1 MNRPLQRDADV
12 HVNVTVD
19 ISRERAFEVYTRE
32 LDSWWPREHHIG
44 KAPLK
49 EAFMEP
55 RLGGRLYEKGVDG
68 SECDWG
74 VVLAWEPPA
83 RLVFAWQIN
92 GEWTYEPDLALSSE
106 VEVRFTALGPK
117 QTRVELIHRHFER
130 HGASAEAIRQGV
142 SRGWPT
148 VMDLFAAAA
157 GGASSA
163 PQASGR
169 A

>member
-1 MNRPLQRDADV
+1 MNQSLRRDTDV
-12 HVNVTVD
+12 YVDVTVGV
-19 ISRERAFEVYTRE
+19 SRERAFEVYTRK

-44 KAPLK
+44 KAPLQ

-83 RLVFAWQIN
+83 RLVFSWQIN
-92 GEWTYEPDLALSSE
+92 GEWAYESDLSRSSE

-130 HGASAEAIRQGV
+130 HGEGAEAIRQGV
-142 SRGWPT
+142 KRGWPT
-148 VMDLFAAAA
+148 VMGLFVAATQQ
-157 GGASSA
+157 
-163 PQASGR
+163 P
-169 A
+169 

>member
-1 MNRPLQRDADV
+1 MNQAPRRDTDV
-12 HVNVTVD
+12 YVDVTVAV
-19 ISRERAFEVYTRE
+19 SRERAFEVYTRK

-55 RLGGRLYEKGVDG
+55 HIGGRLYEKGIDG

-74 VVLAWEPPA
+74 VVLAWEPPN
-83 RLVFAWQIN
+83 RLAFAWQIN
-92 GEWTYEPDLALSSE
+92 AQWTYESDLGRSSE

-130 HGASAEAIRQGV
+130 HGEGGEAIRQGV
-142 SRGWPT
+142 KRGWPT
-148 VMDLFAAAA
+148 LMGLFAAATQQ
-157 GGASSA
+157 
-163 PQASGR
+163 P
-169 A
+169 

>member
-1 MNRPLQRDADV
+1 MNQPLRQDDDV
-12 HVNVTVD
+12 YVDVTVGT
-19 ISRERAFEVYTRE
+19 SRERAFEVYTRQ
-32 LDSWWPREHHIG
+32 LDSWWLRDHHIG

-49 EAFMEP
+49 EVCMEP

-92 GEWTYEPDLALSSE
+92 AEWAYEPELARSSE

-130 HGASAEAIRQGV
+130 HGDGAEAMRQGV
-142 SRGWPT
+142 KRGWPT
-148 VMDLFAAAA
+148 LMGLFAAAA
-157 GGASSA
+157 QGS
-163 PQASGR
+163 
-169 A
+169 